1 MAVATARNILTMIMA
16 TMTDDNR
23 HLHERHDH
31 LHLDKCDD
39 NVNDGDNRQYP
50 RSSGDGIAKPGGAVT
65 CTATAT
71 TRPGKT
77 RPTCDGEQATKW
89 RLIGATTEMHCLRGV
104 AMAVTTAQKAFT
116 RTWGTMKGRCL
127 CGTWHGGAP

>member
-1 MAVATARNILTMIMA
+1 MAVAMAKKILTMITA

-23 HLHERHDH
+23 HLRERHDH
-31 LHLDKCDD
+31 LHLDECDD
-39 NVNDGDNRQYP
+39 NVSDGDNGEYP
-50 RSSGDGIAKPGGAVT
+50 RGSGDGIAKPGGEVT

-89 RLIGATTEMHCLRGV
+89 RLMGQRLRCTG
-104 AMAVTTAQKAFT
+104 FGESPW
-116 RTWGTMKGRCL
+116 R
-127 CGTWHGGAP
+127 